1 MHYVEKYEAVK
12 SKSQKIL
19 ESLEQVPKKIV
30 LFYDEATS
38 FVGMLITVL
47 GDRQEE
53 LVAYVRRTYDNVQ
66 VFMKDN
72 YLRLDFNQDG
82 SVSMED
88 LRASLLQ
95 FYEFLKSY
103 DYIEATTRIKSSLYD
118 QAVGLMKRD
127 QEATS

>member
-1 MHYVEKYEAVK
+1 
-12 SKSQKIL
+12 
-19 ESLEQVPKKIV
+19 
-30 LFYDEATS
+30 
-38 FVGMLITVL
+38 
-47 GDRQEE
+47 
-53 LVAYVRRTYDNVQ
+53 
-66 VFMKDN
+66 MKDN

-127 QEATS
+127 QEAAS

>member
-1 MHYVEKYEAVK
+1 
-12 SKSQKIL
+12 
-19 ESLEQVPKKIV
+19 
-30 LFYDEATS
+30 
-38 FVGMLITVL
+38 
-47 GDRQEE
+47 
-53 LVAYVRRTYDNVQ
+53 
-66 VFMKDN
+66 MKDN

-118 QAVGLMKRD
+118 QAVGYMKRD
-127 QEATS
+127 QEAAS